1 MSYWLKLMKGAK
13 KNKKSKTK
21 DVTTGFSTN
30 NSDPKVLQKKS
41 STNISKNS
49 GIPKYVANRMA
60 KRIAFTTGIP
70 TLSGMGVFIGS
81 YFLISKGIADISPT
95 LTLVSSALCF
105 LVGLLGLSYGILSA
119 SWDFNPGSFLGLEN
133 IKPNVKRIRDAFK
146 STKKEITNLE

>member
-1 MSYWLKLMKGAK
+1 MKGAK
-13 KNKKSKTK
+13 KNKNTQPKAEKI
-21 DVTTGFSTN
+21 GFSS
-30 NSDPKVLQKKS
+30 NSSVPIIEEKISSKK
-41 STNISKNS
+41 TRNDS

-60 KRIAFTTGIP
+60 RRITFTTGIP

-95 LTLVSSALCF
+95 LTLVSSAMCF

-133 IKPNVKRIRDAFK
+133 IKPNINRMKDAFK
-146 STKKEITNLE
+146 STKKDIKN